1 MINNLVKTRS
11 VISFVILLFILAYT
25 LSLFVFSIPVE
36 NKDMVNILLGTILGR
51 VDNIITY
58 YFGDTHEKSN

>member
-1 MINNLVKTRS
+1 MTNIIKTRTLIS
-11 VISFVILLFILAYT
+11 VVILVFILVYT
-25 LSLFVFSIPVE
+25 ISLFVYKVPVE

-58 YFGDTHEKSN
+58 YFGDDNAKTN